1 MDKTGAVILIAVGLG
16 GLWLYNSNRLG
27 GVWAYLHSPPGSVAI
42 LQAPAGSTVG
52 GGGGMVCTSGSGGG
66 SGSASSGGAPSIQ
79 DILKYGWWNYQ
90 QPSTGSQLGIPEYT
104 PTFAS
109 GE

>member
-1 MDKTGAVILIAVGLG
+1 MIAVGLG

-66 SGSASSGGAPSIQ
+66 SGSAGSGGAPSIQ
-79 DILKYGWWNYQ
+79 DIIQYGFGYQ
-90 QPSTGSQLGIPEYT
+90 QPSMGSTLGVPEYT
-104 PTFAS
+104 PTFS
-109 GE
+109 PGN